1 MKSLVV
7 FLVLITMNVI
17 SYGQLT
23 PQRINYNSQAG
34 VFFTTKQEEI
44 LLKALVDLD
53 ACKKS
58 EFLLNQNVNSYEIR
72 LRDKDL
78 AIKTLTD
85 AYVKC
90 QDSNKINLENIGTL
104 QLDVDNLNLELDN
117 TKEELRT
124 YKVSTGVFVLTTS
137 VFIATT
143 IVAVFK

>member
-1 MKSLVV
+1 
-7 FLVLITMNVI
+7 MNVI

-72 LRDKDL
+72 LKDKDL
-78 AIKTLTD
+78 AIKTLND

-90 QDSNKINLENIGTL
+90 QNSNKINLENIGTL

>member
-1 MKSLVV
+1 
-7 FLVLITMNVI
+7 MNVI

-72 LRDKDL
+72 LADKDL

-85 AYVKC
+85 SYVKSV
-90 QDSNKINLENIGTL
+90 DSNKINLENIGTL
-104 QLDVDNLNLELDN
+104 QLNVDNLNTELDN

-124 YKVSTGVFVLTTS
+124 YKASTGVFVLTTS
-137 VFIATT
+137 VFLATT
-143 IVAVFK
+143 IVAIFK

>member
-1 MKSLVV
+1 
-7 FLVLITMNVI
+7 MNVI

-34 VFFTTKQEEI
+34 IFFTTKQEEL
-44 LLKALVDLD
+44 LLKALVNLD

-72 LRDKDL
+72 LKDKNL

-90 QDSNKINLENIGTL
+90 QDSNKINLEKIGTL
-104 QLDVDNLNLELDN
+104 QLNVDNLNADLATTQDN
-117 TKEELRT
+117 LTT
-124 YKVSTGVFVLTTS
+124 YKISTGVFVLTTTI
-137 VFIATT
+137 FLATT
-143 IVAVFK
+143 VIAILK

>member
-1 MKSLVV
+1 
-7 FLVLITMNVI
+7 MNVI

-34 VFFTTKQEEI
+34 VFFTTKQEEL
-44 LLKALVDLD
+44 LLKALVNLD

-58 EFLLNQNVNSYEIR
+58 EFLLNQNINSYEIR
-72 LRDKDL
+72 LADKDL
-78 AIKTLTD
+78 AIKTLTNS
-85 AYVKC
+85 YVKSV
-90 QDSNKINLENIGTL
+90 DSNKINLEKIGTL

-124 YKVSTGVFVLTTS
+124 YKISTGVFVFTTS
-137 VFIATT
+137 LFIATT